1 MQNSL
6 MRRKIE
12 AENALIRDE
21 CAVPSDMTN
30 SPRSQNGAIVR
41 PKGKIRERPWRGDS
55 MRLIGRI
62 FGGLLLLVIL
72 AVAGAAMWFWFTPVG
87 INNYI
92 NKATMV
98 FAIDSPEL
106 LTGLGMVDNTPLDF
120 HSGKLGDYTK
130 AGDEESLAKL
140 KKARAD
146 LDKYGPDGLEGQEL
160 LSYQITA
167 WFFDDL
173 IRQSEI
179 EYSGYHV
186 VQNSGV
192 TVDLPQFL
200 TDTHVI
206 KNEKSVK
213 RYISRIKEFGRAL
226 DEVKTR
232 VEDDRDHGVV
242 APDFIIEKSIGV
254 MEAFI
259 EGGASENPLV
269 TTMPR
274 KLDEIGLSD
283 EKKADYMAQIE
294 SAVETYV
301 IPGYQ
306 EMIALHED
314 MLQTATHDAGIW
326 RIPDGDKVYANAL
339 KSNTTTDMTADQ
351 IHNVGLSEVARIE
364 QEMDAIMIAQGYT
377 EGTVTERVKMLM
389 AAPDQNY
396 PNTDEGRQQMLD
408 YLVELNDEVMAK
420 AGDYFVT
427 LPPQPLEIVRVPVY
441 SQDSAPGGYYNQA
454 AMDGSRPGRF
464 YINLKNTTDNPRW
477 TLPTLLYHEAA
488 PGHHFQISVA
498 QKMKNVPLL
507 RTLSPFSAYTEGW
520 ALYAERLASQ
530 DMGMYDDDPLGDL
543 GRLQAEMFRAVR
555 LVVDTG
561 MHAKKWSREEAIAYM
576 IEKTGN
582 TEDEV
587 TREIERYVVWP
598 GQATAYKT
606 GQLAILDIRAK
617 AEAELGDKFSLRNF
631 NEMILI
637 NGAMPL
643 DILRDVADDWIA
655 EQKA

>member
-1 MQNSL
+1 
-6 MRRKIE
+6 
-12 AENALIRDE
+12 
-21 CAVPSDMTN
+21 
-30 SPRSQNGAIVR
+30 
-41 PKGKIRERPWRGDS
+41 

-62 FGGLLLLVIL
+62 FGGLLLLVLL
-72 AVAGAAMWFWFTPVG
+72 AVAGVAMWFWFTPVG
-87 INNYI
+87 INNYV
-92 NKATMV
+92 NKATIEL
-98 FAIDSPEL
+98 AIDSPEL
-106 LTGLGMVDNTPLDF
+106 LTGLGMIDNTPLDF
-120 HSGKLGDYTK
+120 HSGKLADYTK
-130 AGDEESLAKL
+130 AQDDKSIAKL
-140 KKARAD
+140 KKGRAG

-160 LSYQITA
+160 LTYKITA
-167 WFFDDL
+167 WFLDDI
-173 IRQSEI
+173 IRQSEY
-179 EYSGYHV
+179 EYGGYRV
-186 VQNSGV
+186 VQNSGPF
-192 TVDLPQFL
+192 VDLPQFL

-213 RYISRIKEFGRAL
+213 RYISRIEEFGRVMG
-226 DEVKTR
+226 EVKAR

-242 APDFIIEKSIGV
+242 PPDFIIEKSIGV

-269 TTMPR
+269 TTMPA

-283 EKKADYMAQIE
+283 DKKADYLAQIE
-294 SAVETYV
+294 AAVETHV
-301 IPGYQ
+301 IPGY
-306 EMIALHED
+306 EAMIALYEE
-314 MLQTATHDAGIW
+314 MLPSASHDAGIW
-326 RIPDGDKVYANAL
+326 RIPDGDKIYANTL
-339 KSNTTTDMTADQ
+339 KSNTTTDMTADE

-364 QEMDAIMIAQGYT
+364 QEMDAILVAEGYT
-377 EGTVTERVKMLM
+377 EGSVTDRVKALM
-389 AAPDQNY
+389 AAPEQNY

-408 YLVELNDEVMAK
+408 YLVELNEEVMAK
-420 AGDYFVT
+420 APDFFIT
-427 LPPQPLEIVRVPVY
+427 LPDQPLEIVRVPVY

-454 AMDGSRPGRF
+454 AIDGSRPGRF

-488 PGHHFQISVA
+488 PGHHFQISVS
-498 QKMKNVPLL
+498 QKMENVPLL

-576 IEKTGN
+576 VEKTGN

-617 AEAELGDKFSLRNF
+617 AEAELGDKFNLRNF